1 MTYIGGYN
9 PGLLRGVKHLHFIGI
24 GGSGMYPLVQILHS
38 KGYEISGSD
47 VNEGSIIDAERALG
61 ITVYMGHDPQNV
73 VGADMVI
80 YSAAIHD
87 DNPELQEADARG
99 IPTLERSVLLGYV
112 SRLYPHSVC
121 VAGTHGRTTTTC
133 MITTMLELAGR
144 DPAAVIGGKLPLIGG
159 YGKAGTGNC
168 IVVEACEY
176 AETFLKLTPYLSVVL
191 NIDNDHLDY
200 YGSMG
205 ELKFAFKRFS
215 QIGRAHV

>member
-1 MTYIGGYN
+1 MSYIGGYN

-24 GGSGMYPLVQILHS
+24 GGSGMYPLVQILNS
-38 KGYEISGSD
+38 RGYEISGSD

-87 DNPELQEADARG
+87 DNPELLEADARG

-121 VAGTHGRTTTTC
+121 VAGTHRS
-133 MITTMLELAGR
+133 EER
-144 DPAAVIGGKLPLIGG
+144 RVRER
-159 YGKAGTGNC
+159 
-168 IVVEACEY
+168 V
-176 AETFLKLTPYLSVVL
+176 
-191 NIDNDHLDY
+191 
-200 YGSMG
+200 
-205 ELKFAFKRFS
+205 
-215 QIGRAHV
+215 